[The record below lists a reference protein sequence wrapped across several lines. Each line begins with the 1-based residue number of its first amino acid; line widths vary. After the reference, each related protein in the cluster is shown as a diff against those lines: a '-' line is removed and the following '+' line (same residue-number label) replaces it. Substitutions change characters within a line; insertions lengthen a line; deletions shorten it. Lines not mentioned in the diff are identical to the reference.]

1 MSKKSN
7 TFTDDYDDP
16 IGALA
21 YTDFSKPSPI
31 LEGENA
37 ERFIRIAEEKER
49 KAAENT
55 KKPMTKEDAKRKLFC
70 SKIIYEFEKSRLK
83 ELEKEIKELE
93 EYINKV

>member
-7 TFTDDYDDP
+7 TFADDYDEP

-37 ERFIRIAEEKER
+37 ERFIRKMEENER
-49 KAAENT
+49 KAAEKA
-55 KKPMTKEDAKRKLFC
+55 KKPMTKEDAKRKLSC
-70 SKIIYEFEKSRLK
+70 SKIIYEFEKNRLK
-83 ELEKEIKELE
+83 ELEEEIKKLE